1 MEERL
6 DASAY
11 VVPNE
16 LVAMINVL
24 VEAKVQSQK
33 LCTDDG
39 VRKDLIS
46 IIQTAINICGIS
58 TLIMM
63 FQDTKP
69 DEDAK
74 HKKVRLF

>member
-39 VRKDLIS
+39 VRKDLIF
-46 IIQTAINICGIS
+46 NY
-58 TLIMM
+58 LN
-63 FQDTKP
+63 
-69 DEDAK
+69 
-74 HKKVRLF
+74 R